1 MKRPSGFTLIE
12 VLVTVAIVAVLAAV
26 GSFAYGRYVIK
37 ARVTEG
43 LEFADAARLRVE
55 VRLATGGGLERI
67 DLLDKPVDMMTGLTW
82 EPAAAPSTGTS
93 TGNAPVG
100 YILATMKIPGLGG
113 DKKVNVLALQRLANG
128 TWLCVSAAQVEKKDA
143 LNGLDALPESYLP
156 ATCQGAPMSAPKLA
170 SATPTT
176 CSSGQD
182 IVSLPTGPSCVPQC
196 AAGQVRNSAN
206 PTQCQTNPA
215 TIATPVTPAT
225 PPTAS
230 TAPVTPATPPTAS
243 TAPVTPTAPPA
254 KPTAPGGAPPEGTA
268 LRPGDAA
275 KQDLQCHVCDP
286 GMPEVCDQVTVQ
298 ATCTYPNNFCV
309 TIVDNNQDGTRSV
322 TRRCGNFAD
331 DTYREW
337 YQGTSDDDKCR
348 ERIDIEQQQVDFK
361 CTFTCEKANCNQSG
375 GSLRPP
381 ADALYQPM

>member
-12 VLVTVAIVAVLAAV
+12 VLVTVAIIGVLAAI
-26 GSFAYGRYVIK
+26 GGLAYGHYVIK
-37 ARVTEG
+37 ARVVEG

-55 VRLATGGGLERI
+55 LSLAGGGGLKDKA
-67 DLLDKPVDMMTGLTW
+67 DLLGAGGKPVDMMTGLEWRNT
-82 EPAAAPSTGTS
+82 PAAAPGASA
-93 TGNAPVG
+93 GNAPVG
-100 YILATMKIPGLGG
+100 YILVAMDLPGLG
-113 DKKVNVLALQRLANG
+113 KKNVLALQRLANG
-128 TWLCVSAAQVEKKDA
+128 TWLCVSAAQVGEKDA
-143 LNGLDALPESYLP
+143 LAERFLPS
-156 ATCQGAPMSAPKLA
+156 TCLGAAMSAPKLA
-170 SATPTT
+170 STTPTT
-176 CSSGQD
+176 CPPGQEM
-182 IVSLPTGPSCVPQC
+182 VSLSTGASCTPQC
-196 AAGQVRNSAN
+196 AAGQIRDSAN
-206 PTQCQTNPA
+206 PTQCKPDPA

-243 TAPVTPTAPPA
+243 TAPVTPATPPA
-254 KPTAPGGAPPEGTA
+254 APTAPGGAPPEGTA

-286 GMPEVCDQVTVQ
+286 NAPPELCELVTTEV
-298 ATCTYPNNFCV
+298 TCTYPNNFCV
-309 TIVDNNQDGTRSV
+309 TFVDNHQDGTKNV
-322 TRRCGNFAD
+322 IRRCGNFAD

-337 YQGTSDDDKCR
+337 YQGTSDNDKCR
-348 ERIDIEQQQVDFK
+348 ERVDATQNVDFT